1 MEHGFRPAE
10 ITDLYNIA
18 FHSVARVCQD
28 YHLSKGRG
36 SLVSFL
42 VVCSLF
48 SNLEE
53 NKACVCGLS
62 KLLFKIQLRS
72 S

>member
-1 MEHGFRPAE
+1 MEYGFRPAK
-10 ITDLYNIA
+10 ITDLYKIA
-18 FHSVARVCQD
+18 FHSFANVCQD

-42 VVCSLF
+42 VVC
-48 SNLEE
+48 NLEE